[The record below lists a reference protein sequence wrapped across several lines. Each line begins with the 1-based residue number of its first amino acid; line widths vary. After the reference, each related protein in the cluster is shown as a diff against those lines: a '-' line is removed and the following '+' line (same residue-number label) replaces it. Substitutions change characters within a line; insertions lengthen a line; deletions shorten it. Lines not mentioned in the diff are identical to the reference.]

1 MSSEHDEQVALFQIL
16 SLYDNQYPLL
26 KWVFAIPNGGKRHPA
41 VAVKMK
47 AEGLRAGVWDIF
59 VPVPIDDK
67 CGLWI
72 EMKYGKNGLTEN
84 QEAFR
89 EGVGEAY
96 AWAVCYSAE
105 EAAQVIGEYLGIE
118 ELQGSLM

>member
-1 MSSEHDEQVALFQIL
+1 MSEHNEQVALFQIL
-16 SLYDNQYPLL
+16 SLHEARYPLL

-47 AEGLRAGVWDIF
+47 AEGVKAGAWDIF

-72 EMKYGKNGLTEN
+72 EMKYGANKLTEN

-96 AWAVCYSAE
+96 TWAVCYSAE
-105 EAAQVIGEYLGIE
+105 EAAHAIGEYLGIE
-118 ELQGSLM
+118 ELKGV